1 MRLAGACAYTS
12 PTAKLRS
19 YERALQSLAA
29 LVLHWVP
36 MVDVTNK
43 VQIIEHINKSLS
55 QTVYDTKWIPCSA
68 RFVSLGSPPR
78 QTGLI
83 QIYSLTA
90 GDVELQAEL
99 ERPKAFKCGTF
110 GQSTISERHL
120 ATGDFAGGVAI
131 WDLERLQDPIFQ
143 CKGHETIINCID
155 GCGGLKGAGAPE
167 IATGGR
173 DGAVHIWDPR
183 QKDIPVASMTP
194 DDGAPV
200 RDCWAVAF
208 GDAHSTESRVVAAGY
223 DNGDVKILDLVAG
236 KIRYETNVSNGVCGI
251 EFDRKDIEMNKLVL
265 TTLES
270 RFRLYDMRTQHPVHG
285 FSFLSQEAHQST
297 VWAARH
303 LPQNRDVFMTCGGNG
318 SLELWKYSYPS
329 QRAIKEKDGHEKG
342 VLGTV
347 TQLQKKTFSTQPIAS
362 FDWNADKEG
371 LAVMGVLDQTIR
383 VIICTKLNL
392 L

>member
-1 MRLAGACAYTS
+1 
-12 PTAKLRS
+12 
-19 YERALQSLAA
+19 
-29 LVLHWVP
+29 
-36 MVDVTNK
+36 MVDISNK
-43 VQIIEHINKSLS
+43 VQIVEHINKSLS

-68 RFVSLGSPPR
+68 RFVSLGSPAR

-90 GDVELQAEL
+90 GDIELQAEL

-110 GQSTISERHL
+110 GQSTIAERHL

-131 WDLERLQDPIFQ
+131 WDLERLQDPIFS

-183 QKDIPVASMTP
+183 QKDVPVASMSP
-194 DDGAPV
+194 NVGAPV

-208 GDAHSTESRVVAAGY
+208 GDAHSADSRVVAAGY

-236 KIRYETNVSNGVCGI
+236 KIRFETNVSNGVCGI

-270 RFRLYDMRTQHPVHG
+270 RYRLYDMRTQHPVHG

-329 QRAIKEKDGHEKG
+329 QRSIKEKDGHEKG

-383 VIICTKLNL
+383 VVICTKLNL